1 MGTGATLR
9 NKYPFNLTEHRFS
22 LMNNK
27 AKASGKT
34 RRFRIFGQKIIRMK
48 KIHFFLIVA
57 GLFLTATGSKLSAQ
71 TEEQK
76 AQGKA
81 QNAKGQVQKVK
92 AQEQKAQGQ
101 VQKAQG
107 QAQKAQGQAQEPKMK
122 SPAATATGTID
133 GVNITINYS
142 QPAVRGRKIMGELVP
157 YGKVWRTGANATSSI
172 EFSDAVK
179 IDGKTVAKGKYGLY
193 TIPGKDEWTIML
205 NKDIKWGSDEYTE
218 KQDVVR
224 VKSKP
229 AKTAA
234 LVESFTISVENNLVV
249 MRWENTEVSFKVS
262 K

>member
-1 MGTGATLR
+1 M
-9 NKYPFNLTEHRFS
+9 
-22 LMNNK
+22 
-27 AKASGKT
+27 
-34 RRFRIFGQKIIRMK
+34 
-48 KIHFFLIVA
+48 VA
-57 GLFLTATGSKLSAQ
+57 GLVLASISSESLAQ
-71 TEEQK
+71 GQSQAK
-76 AQGKA
+76 DKGQAQGK
-81 QNAKGQVQKVK
+81 G
-92 AQEQKAQGQ
+92 QGQ
-101 VQKAQG
+101 AQG
-107 QAQKAQGQAQEPKMK
+107 QAQGKSKVQDQGKGQEQKMK

-142 QPAVRGRKIMGELVP
+142 QPAVRGRKVMGELVP
-157 YGKVWRTGANATSSI
+157 FGKVWRTGANATTSI

-179 IDGKTVAKGKYGLY
+179 IDGKSVAKGKYGLY
-193 TIPGKDEWTIML
+193 TIPGKDEWTIMI

-234 LVESFTISVENNLVV
+234 LVESFTISVEKDLVV

>member
-1 MGTGATLR
+1 
-9 NKYPFNLTEHRFS
+9 
-22 LMNNK
+22 MNNK
-27 AKASGKT
+27 IEGV
-34 RRFRIFGQKIIRMK
+34 GQSPALSYFWAKIISMK
-48 KIHFFLIVA
+48 KLQLFFIAA
-57 GLFLTATGSKLSAQ
+57 GILLTVNASDLF
-71 TEEQK
+71 
-76 AQGKA
+76 
-81 QNAKGQVQKVK
+81 
-92 AQEQKAQGQ
+92 AQGQ
-101 VQKAQG
+101 G
-107 QAQKAQGQAQEPKMK
+107 QKMK
-122 SPAATATGTID
+122 SPAATATGKID

-157 YGKVWRTGANATSSI
+157 YGKVWRTGANATTSI